1 MGLAKPKVTWRT
13 VALPLIGVAAFIAY
27 LYFFQVDIIEVV
39 AKIGTTDPF
48 LYLLAALLTFV
59 STFLHAAAWRS
70 LLSPLSVKLS
80 ITKAYLYVWYGVFVD
95 LIIPAESVSGE
106 VSMAY
111 LVTREHGNHATGKA
125 IASLVAHRLINM
137 SMTLVVLFA
146 GLCLISVKVDL
157 NNLVFDLSLM
167 SMGSTAFF
175 LVLLLLFSARKDW
188 TLNIADRLL
197 RIAERLTKGRWG
209 LARFRGEVVRAAEVF
224 HDSLRMLRRAPKAT
238 ALSIFLSALSWLSHL
253 AVPYTVFLAMG
264 FPASLNLW
272 GIVLVAQVVMIAVKS
287 IPLAVPFEVGLPE
300 ITLTTLYTILGLPM
314 DASATATILSRLLT
328 VWLRF
333 FVGFVVHEWLEIK
346 MARASS
352 GERSKGLEG
361 QSPKLFQTSCPAPGA
376 SN

>member
-1 MGLAKPKVTWRT
+1 MGLTKPRATWRT
-13 VALPLIGVAAFIAY
+13 VALPLIGIAAFIAY
-27 LYFFQVDIIEVV
+27 LYFFQVDIVEVI

-48 LYLLAALLTFV
+48 LYLLAALLTLA
-59 STFLHAAAWRS
+59 STFLHAAAWRN

-80 ITKAYLYVWYGVFVD
+80 LTKAYLYVWYGVFVD

-106 VSMAY
+106 VSMTY
-111 LVTREHGNHATGKA
+111 LVTREYGNHATGKA

-137 SMTLVVLFA
+137 SMALIMLFA
-146 GLCLISVKVDL
+146 GLWLISVEADL
-157 NNLVFDLSLM
+157 NNFVFDLSLM
-167 SMGSTAFF
+167 LIGSTAFF

-188 TLNIADRLL
+188 TLNIVDRLL

-209 LARFRGEVVRAAEVF
+209 LARFRGEVVRTAEVF
-224 HDSLRMLRRAPKAT
+224 HDSLRMLGRAPKAT

-253 AVPYTVFLAMG
+253 AVSYVVFLAIG

-272 GIVLVAQVVMIAVKS
+272 GIVLVAQVIMIAVKS
-287 IPLAVPFEVGLPE
+287 IPLGVPFEAGLPE
-300 ITLTTLYTILGLPM
+300 ITLTTLYTVLGVPM

-346 MARASS
+346 MLRASVRACLTK
-352 GERSKGLEG
+352 E
-361 QSPKLFQTSCPAPGA
+361 GA
-376 SN
+376 SAV